1 MYRHTTHLVLFLLL
15 LSALALSACGGEPAP
30 APTTAPTAAGGAA
43 ESPLA
48 TPATAGSDTLRI
60 ALIPVLDVLPF
71 HVAVQNG
78 YFEEAGVQVEG
89 VPVKSAQER
98 DTVMQTGQ
106 VDGMLTDLISPII
119 FNQDEAQIKTVYTA
133 RKVYPDAPMFRL
145 LAAPGSAV
153 SAPAD
158 LAGVPIGS
166 ARNTVIAY
174 LTDRMLQAA
183 GLEPDQIVHE
193 EVAAIPVR
201 FELLINGEL
210 AAGTLPDPLAS
221 GAIAAGAVPIID
233 DTTVPKQS
241 QSILA
246 FSVDALENKPDAVR
260 RFLQAWE
267 RAAQELNDNPDA
279 YRDLL
284 IREGRVPESVQG
296 TFQMPPYP
304 IGEVPSPEQLAD
316 VVAWALENGLIDEE
330 VPYDRMVDT
339 SFLP

>member
-1 MYRHTTHLVLFLLL
+1 MYRHTTRIILFLLL
-15 LSALALSACGGEPAP
+15 LFTLALSACGAEPSP
-30 APTTAPTAAGGAA
+30 APTAAGGAA

-48 TPATAGSDTLRI
+48 TPATSDEPQTLRI

-78 YFEEAGVQVEG
+78 YFDEAGVRVEG

-153 SAPAD
+153 TAPAD

-330 VPYDRMVDT
+330 VPYERMVDT